1 MFAFVERL
9 GSSLTAFNRYRI
21 VPSLSDRPDISK
33 VSGLGESLERRESNS
48 SPQNKFHRH
57 VLKLHS
63 DSSRQS
69 SSSSDFQLHQVALN
83 QPIARAP
90 AAVVPSA
97 RPQ

>member
-1 MFAFVERL
+1 MSGVCDYSTQSHIIYAYYKIHQSYINQKPLSCSRTVSYLAYQIGPTFPRFL
-9 GSSLTAFNRYRI
+9 GSANHWKGAR
-21 VPSLSDRPDISK
+21 
-33 VSGLGESLERRESNS
+33 
-48 SPQNKFHRH
+48 
-57 VLKLHS
+57 
-63 DSSRQS
+63 S